1 MSNTKKSTTTL
12 SAVIL
17 STLLLALGVF
27 AAAHSRNSLS
37 FAEPSGYVPSTVYW
51 CVTEDM
57 RLVISGSEDDT
68 AAVTDPYYKGSFQSD
83 AAFTANGIPWRKHRR
98 NIKFVKVKKGV
109 APLSTAYWFYDF
121 LDMTYADLYLL
132 DTSNV
137 TDMRRMF
144 IGCMN
149 LIDVDISEFD
159 TSKVT
164 NMSGMFASCNKVA
177 SLDVSNFDTSNVTN
191 MSGMFTGCREITS
204 IDLSSFDTSN
214 VTNMSGMFSGCSGIT
229 SIDVSSFDTS
239 NVTNMSGMF
248 SGCNGITSIDVSSF
262 NTSNVTDM
270 SSMFSGCNGITSIDI
285 SNFDT
290 SKVTY
295 MSKIFSG
302 CSGITSIDV
311 SNFDTSNVKSMY
323 DMFSSCKSL
332 TDVDVSS
339 FNTKNITFLNSMFQD
354 CEKLKILDISSFDIA
369 DVQSVSSMLRG
380 CDALD
385 DITAPAATGEKS
397 IDLPG
402 KYFNGSAYVKAID
415 SASAGKTLTRHECGG
430 GTATCSARAVCSG
443 CGEAYGE
450 LLPHTITH
458 FDGKASTCTEAGW
471 KPYDACSKCDYTTFE
486 ALPIAG
492 HTWNSEALRIDPS
505 CTEKGVIIGEC
516 TVCGKADVEVFP
528 ALGHDI
534 VRHEGKSATC
544 TESGHEPYSTC
555 TRCNYSTYRELPA
568 LGHDN
573 IEYDEQSATC
583 TRDGHGA
590 YTKCRRCGYTT
601 EHRVTPALGHVYNDD
616 WTVSEEP
623 TLKKEGLRVR
633 YCHRCGRSQTEIIP
647 KCTTSMEIVNT
658 VTAISIQN
666 PDGFA
671 SEAKLYSYKYNLLHY
686 QSFAE
691 TIGCDKSDITEA
703 YLLRMERNGV
713 MTQPVGK
720 TTVKMLVPDQLA
732 GRDFKL
738 YHIDGGN
745 KEELAFSRD
754 GEYIEFDVTALG
766 DFVFTDNGAARSP
779 DGSDVRG
786 DAKGMTIGE
795 AVAISVGATLAA
807 CFALLIVYKAV
818 RSRKAKS
825 KQPPEKTE

>member
-37 FAEPSGYVPSTVYW
+37 CAEPSGYVPSTVYW

-68 AAVTDPYYKGSFQSD
+68 AAVTDPDYKGSFQSD
-83 AAFTANGIPWRKHRR
+83 AAFTANTIPWRKHRQ
-98 NIKFVKVKKGV
+98 NIKYVKIKKGV
-109 APLSTAYWFYDF
+109 APLSTAYWSYCFF
-121 LDMTYADLYLL
+121 DMTYADLYLL

-137 TDMRRMF
+137 TDMRVMF
-144 IGCMN
+144 GNCRK

-164 NMSGMFASCNKVA
+164 DMSMMFLLCESLT
-177 SLDVSNFDTSNVTN
+177 SLDVSVFDTSNVTN
-191 MSGMFTGCREITS
+191 MNRMFYECKSLEA
-204 IDLSSFDTSN
+204 
-214 VTNMSGMFSGCSGIT
+214 
-229 SIDVSSFDTS
+229 
-239 NVTNMSGMF
+239 
-248 SGCNGITSIDVSSF
+248 IDVSSF
-262 NTSNVTDM
+262 NTSKVT
-270 SSMFSGCNGITSIDI
+270 SMVGMFEGCSKITSLDL
-285 SNFDT
+285 SHFNT
-290 SKVTY
+290 SKITN
-295 MSKIFSG
+295 MGRMFLD
-302 CSGITSIDV
+302 CSEITSIDV
-311 SNFDTSNVKSMY
+311 SRFDTSSVTNMSSMFEGCSKIITLDLSQFDTSNVT
-323 DMFSSCKSL
+323 DMQRMFLSCDSL
-332 TDVDVSS
+332 TNIDVTS
-339 FNTKNITFLNSMFQD
+339 FDTKNVKTITYMFCA
-354 CEKLKILDISSFDIA
+354 CEKLTKLDISSFDIT
-369 DVQSVSSMLRG
+369 DVQNVSSMLRG

-385 DITAPAATGEKS
+385 EITAPAATGEKS

-534 VRHEGKSATC
+534 VRHEGKNATC

-590 YTKCRRCGYTT
+590 YTECRRCGYTT
-601 EHRVTPALGHVYNDD
+601 EHKVTPALGHVYNDD
-616 WTVSEEP
+616 WTVAEEP

-671 SEAKLYSYKYNLLHY
+671 SEAKFYSYKYNLLHY

-703 YLLRMERNGV
+703 YMLRMERNGV

-738 YHIDGGN
+738 YHIDGEN
-745 KEELAFSRD
+745 KEELKFSRD
-754 GEYIEFDVTALG
+754 GEYIEFEVTALG
-766 DFVFTDNGAARSP
+766 DFVFTDNGAAKSP
-779 DGSDVRG
+779 DGSDVRSG
-786 DAKGMTIGE
+786 AKGMTIGE